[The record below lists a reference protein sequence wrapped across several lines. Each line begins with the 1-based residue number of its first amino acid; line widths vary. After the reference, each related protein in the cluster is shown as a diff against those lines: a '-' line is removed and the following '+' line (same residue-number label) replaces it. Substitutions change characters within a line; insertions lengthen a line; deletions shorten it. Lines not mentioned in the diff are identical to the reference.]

1 MRQMGVDTNT
11 EALHEA
17 LAERQA
23 APPAETVNDIVK
35 RNRDLFL
42 KLWGDETK
50 AAQFV
55 AGWKAY
61 MDRNPQLWEC
71 EPYTLAGSMAQ
82 AASLQLTFGPLGHA
96 YLVPFKKKDGPTRAT
111 FILGYRGMVE
121 LAYRSGQ
128 LKRIEANLVR
138 EGDHFEFRQGTRA
151 FLDYS
156 PAGPPED
163 RDWLAVYALAE
174 LKSGGKPFAVL
185 YPEDVARR
193 RDKSPSH
200 KSKFSPWQ
208 TDPEQMW
215 E

>member
-82 AASLQLTFGPLGHA
+82 AASLNLNFGPLGHV
-96 YLVPFKKKDGPTRAT
+96 YLVPFKQKNGATWAT

-121 LAYRSGQ
+121 LAYRSGAI
-128 LKRIEANLVR
+128 KRIEANVVR
-138 EGDHFEFRQGTRA
+138 EGDA
-151 FLDYS
+151 FLCRMGSRAVLDFTPS
-156 PAGPPED
+156 GPPND
-163 RDWLAVYALAE
+163 R
-174 LKSGGKPFAVL
+174 
-185 YPEDVARR
+185 
-193 RDKSPSH
+193 
-200 KSKFSPWQ
+200 PW
-208 TDPEQMW
+208 
-215 E
+215 